1 MATSVKNRRR
11 LNGSSERQM
20 LTDPQDSLKRANPN
34 GPKWIFRGVGHAEGS
49 KVDIG
54 GEEYEM
60 LCERVGSLDIENQD
74 EEDVF

>member
-1 MATSVKNRRR
+1 MS
-11 LNGSSERQM
+11 LPGRQM
-20 LTDPQDSLKRANPN
+20 LTDPQDSLKRTTPN
-34 GPKWIFRGVGHAEGS
+34 KPKWTFRGAGDSEGS

-60 LCERVGSLDIENQD
+60 LCERVGSPDIETQD

>member
-1 MATSVKNRRR
+1 
-11 LNGSSERQM
+11 M
-20 LTDPQDSLKRANPN
+20 LTDPQDSLKRATPN
-34 GPKWIFRGVGHAEGS
+34 KPKWIFRGVGDPEGS

-60 LCERVGSLDIENQD
+60 LCKRVGSLDIETQD